1 VRRGLTTALVTA
13 GSMACALA
21 LTVAPP
27 LPVDTAPARAGSQ
40 APARAD
46 VSTGARAIGRIGR
59 CTWTP
64 PAARPDRAAPSDTA
78 T

>member
-1 VRRGLTTALVTA
+1 VLTTALVAA

-27 LPVDTAPARAGSQ
+27 LPVDTTPARAGSQ

-64 PAARPDRAAPSDTA
+64 PAARPDRAVPSDTA